1 MTVVDVIIPAFN
13 EEASIA
19 LVIRDI
25 PELVRHIVVVNNNSN
40 DNTAENALEEGAVVL
55 DQPIQGYG
63 SACLKGIKYVTALNR
78 PPDIV
83 VFLDADYSD
92 HPQELGDLIKPIIE
106 EQADIVIG
114 SRANVK
120 RERGSMMVQQRFG
133 NWLATAMVRLLYGR
147 KISDLGPFRAIRFNK
162 LIELEMQDATYGWTI
177 EMQVKAIKKEFGYR
191 EVPVSYRKRIGT
203 SKITG
208 TIKGTILAG
217 YKIITTIIKLRG
229 KI

>member
-1 MTVVDVIIPAFN
+1 MAVVDVIIPAFN

-40 DNTAENALEEGAVVL
+40 DNTTENALREGAVVL

-63 SACLKGIKYVTALNR
+63 SACLKGIKHVSAMSQ

-92 HPQELGDLIKPIIE
+92 HPQELVDLIRPITNGN
-106 EQADIVIG
+106 ADIVIG
-114 SRANVK
+114 SRANGK
-120 RERGSMMVQQRFG
+120 REKGSMMIQQRFG
-133 NWLATAMVRLLYGR
+133 NWLATALVRVFYGK
-147 KISDLGPFRAIRFNK
+147 KISDLGPFRAIRFEK
-162 LIELEMQDATYGWTI
+162 LVELEMRDATYGWTI
-177 EMQVKAIKKEFGYR
+177 EMQVKALKKEFCYC

-217 YKIITTIIKLRG
+217 YKIITTIVKLRG

>member
-40 DNTAENALEEGAVVL
+40 DNTTENALREGAVVL